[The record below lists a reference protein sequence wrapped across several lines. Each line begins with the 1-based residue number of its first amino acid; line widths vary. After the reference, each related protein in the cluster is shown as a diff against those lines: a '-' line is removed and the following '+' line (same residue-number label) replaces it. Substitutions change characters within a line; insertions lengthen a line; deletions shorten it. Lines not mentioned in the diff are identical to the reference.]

1 MKMNGKLKVGD
12 KATLCKAFTEDEVR
26 QFSRISLDDNPIHL
40 NHEYAENTVF
50 EQRIVHGI
58 LVASL
63 LSGLIGGKFPGHGT
77 VYLDQSLSF
86 KAPVYI
92 DEEVVASVE
101 IIKVRED
108 KPIITLKTQCKKSN
122 GTIAIDGEAVVKVLW
137 KTKPIYG
144 IIGLKTVTLFN
155 FDHFL
160 KIEKWWTNLW
170 TWRGKTG
177 VTTEILLAR

>member
-1 MKMNGKLKVGD
+1 MNGKFKVGD

-26 QFSRISLDDNPIHL
+26 LFSKISLDDNPIHL
-40 NHEYAENTVF
+40 NQEYAENTVF

-63 LSGLIGGKFPGHGT
+63 LSGLMGGKFPGHGT
-77 VYLDQSLSF
+77 VYLGQSLSF

-108 KPIITLKTQCKKSN
+108 KPIITLKTQCIKN
-122 GTIAIDGEAVVKVLW
+122 DGTIAIEGEAVVKVSSG
-137 KTKPIYG
+137 Y
-144 IIGLKTVTLFN
+144 VDF
-155 FDHFL
+155 
-160 KIEKWWTNLW
+160 
-170 TWRGKTG
+170 
-177 VTTEILLAR
+177 